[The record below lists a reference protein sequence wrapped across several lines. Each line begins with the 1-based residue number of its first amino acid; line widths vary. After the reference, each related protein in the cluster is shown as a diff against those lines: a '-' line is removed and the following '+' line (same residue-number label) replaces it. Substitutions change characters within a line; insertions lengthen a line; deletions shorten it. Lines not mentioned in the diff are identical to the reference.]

1 MIKYNSEDSDLNDF
15 IYCSEVMGE
24 RPSKL
29 VIAAN
34 FKTKEFIDLF
44 QDVKYI
50 NTLTEASEDVEG
62 FIINE
67 KSLVQLKDN
76 VFMSFTHMDKLLT
89 GLITNITIYYKTD
102 SYSEIETYISDL
114 EKITLKPEIEEIK
127 INCANLTQNGLD
139 LEPMELMLAD
149 YDSIESFVND
159 DTFKS
164 INKLSKKI
172 NKSDKGLSILY
183 GNRGSGKTTILNW
196 IASKSAKSVIFIPL
210 STIDATINNSS
221 FKSLLMKNDS
231 TLLIID
237 DCEIFTTDMFA
248 KSNITFA
255 NILQMVDGFNSDD
268 LMVNILLSFNLET
281 EDEIDVDLLD
291 CNNLIDV
298 VKFESLK
305 KSKANKLCKY
315 LGINHK
321 VDEPI
326 LLNDLIK
333 QRFEDT
339 KTNIG
344 YI

>member
-255 NILQMVDGFNSDD
+255 NILQMFDGFNSDD

>member
-1 MIKYNSEDSDLNDF
+1 MIKYSEDSELNDF
-15 IYCSEVMGE
+15 NFCSEVFGE

-67 KSLVQLKDN
+67 RSLVQLNEN
-76 VFMSFTHMDKLLT
+76 VFLSFTHMDKLMN
-89 GLITNITIYYKTD
+89 GLITNIIIYYKTD
-102 SYSEIETYISDL
+102 SYKDIETYIADL
-114 EKITLKPEIEEIK
+114 QNITLKPEEEIK
-127 INCANLTQNGLD
+127 ITCANLTQNGLD

-149 YDSIESFVND
+149 YENIELFVND
-159 DTFKS
+159 ETIKS
-164 INKLSKKI
+164 INKLTKKI
-172 NKSDKGLSILY
+172 NKLEKGLSIIY
-183 GNRGSGKTTILNW
+183 GSRGSGKTTILNW
-196 IASKSAKSVIFIPL
+196 IASNSAKSVIFIPL
-210 STIDATINNSS
+210 STIDATINNPN
-221 FKSLLMKNDS
+221 FKTHLLRNDG

-237 DCEIFTTDMFA
+237 DCEIFNSDMHI

-268 LMVNILLSFNLET
+268 LMVNALLSFNLET
-281 EDEIDVDLLD
+281 EEEIDADLLE

-298 VKFESLK
+298 IKFDSLK
-305 KSKANKLCKY
+305 KSKANKLCKH
-315 LGINHK
+315 LGINYK
-321 VDEPI
+321 INEPI

-339 KTNIG
+339 KVNIG